1 MFNFVL
7 TLKGLQKFL
16 DRFKFT
22 ECASNL
28 AFCSC
33 ITLNN
38 NLYVL
43 HIFSNFC
50 SDYCMEQRLLSSYE
64 IQFNFWNNGI
74 NGNCT
79 LVIINHNLLQCY
91 TPCTLTTLE
100 SC

>member
-43 HIFSNFC
+43 HIFLIFVLITVWDRDFYQVMRSNLIFGTMA
-50 SDYCMEQRLLSSYE
+50 STE
-64 IQFNFWNNGI
+64 IA
-74 NGNCT
+74 
-79 LVIINHNLLQCY
+79 
-91 TPCTLTTLE
+91 P
-100 SC
+100 